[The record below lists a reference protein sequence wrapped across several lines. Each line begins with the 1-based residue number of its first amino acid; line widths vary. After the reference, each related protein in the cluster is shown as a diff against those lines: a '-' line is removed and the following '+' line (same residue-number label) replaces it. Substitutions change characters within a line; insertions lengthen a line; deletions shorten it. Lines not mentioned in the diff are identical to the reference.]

1 MIVAVDDTNLK
12 AIADAIRTKNGTN
25 ETYKPS
31 EMASAISAISGG
43 DTTALSGII
52 DGSIASIE
60 DNRAT
65 FVREEAFYYCEDL
78 QSVKLPEVTEID
90 YAAFSGCSSL
100 ETVYMPKLKTV
111 GSSAFDSC
119 EALVSID
126 LPEVTTIDDRAF
138 DACSELTDINIPKV
152 ESIGSKAFQDC
163 YALKKIYI
171 PQCCTTIDSSATYD
185 SPFYGLYNNGLKVYC
200 GAASK
205 PEGWG
210 KYWAY
215 TSTSGE
221 NLEVFWGVTP
231 EEYAVI
237 E

>member
-1 MIVAVDDTNLK
+1 MVKLYDDTNLK
-12 AIADAIRTKNGTN
+12 AIADAIRAKNGTN

-43 DTTALSGII
+43 DATAVSGII
-52 DGSIASIE
+52 DGSIVSIE

-100 ETVYMPKLKTV
+100 ETVYMPKLQTV
-111 GSSAFDSC
+111 GSSAFSDC

-138 DACSELTDINIPKV
+138 DTCTGLTNINIPKV
-152 ESIGSKAFQDC
+152 ESIGCKAFQDC
-163 YALKKIYI
+163 SSLKKIYI
-171 PQCCTTIDSSATYD
+171 PECCTTIDSSATYD
-185 SPFYGLYNNGLKVYC
+185 SPFYGLYKNGLKVYC

-205 PEGWG
+205 PSGWG
-210 KYWAY
+210 TYWAY
-215 TSTSGE
+215 TSTSGV

-231 EEYAVI
+231 EEYASI
-237 E
+237 T